1 MDNKLA
7 CRHCWWKFV
16 EDENRIAAWLAEVMG
31 ARLKYQWQI
40 RDEKRQRWVDLP
52 GFTDPI
58 LSRDDIE
65 KKWDGCRFRCVVT
78 DTAGTQISSREA
90 VLRVRD
96 RVPTGDDSNLPLY
109 LAVAFV
115 ALALLLLNHLADI
128 RKDC

>member
-1 MDNKLA
+1 M
-7 CRHCWWKFV
+7 
-16 EDENRIAAWLAEVMG
+16 
-31 ARLKYQWQI
+31 
-40 RDEKRQRWVDLP
+40 
-52 GFTDPI
+52 
-58 LSRDDIE
+58 SRDAIE

-78 DTAGTQISSREA
+78 DAAGTQISSREA